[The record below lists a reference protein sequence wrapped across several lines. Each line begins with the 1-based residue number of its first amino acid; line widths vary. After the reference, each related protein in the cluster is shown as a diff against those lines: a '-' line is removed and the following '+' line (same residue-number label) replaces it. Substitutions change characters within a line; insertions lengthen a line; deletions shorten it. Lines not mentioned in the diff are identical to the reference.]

1 MAIAM
6 MNQILL
12 TAIMMVAI
20 VVEYAATKTIVLN
33 VCATLKQ
40 KRTQVFL
47 VIIFKILKQNS
58 PVLNPNWH
66 DLRKQ
71 GKCLHDS

>member
-12 TAIMMVAI
+12 IAIMMVEI
-20 VVEYAATKTIVLN
+20 VVEYAATKTIALN

-47 VIIFKILKQNS
+47 VIIFKFLKRNI
-58 PVLNPNWH
+58 H
-66 DLRKQ
+66 DT
-71 GKCLHDS
+71 